1 MKSWIKILLINIG
14 VVILIFVLAEIG
26 LRTYSTVKSCLIG
39 QCDGSLFT
47 RFNMFHENRMLGL
60 TTHDPVL
67 GYKPNP
73 GFSGIIHHPPYW
85 DNVKVSI
92 DRHGFR
98 RNVDGNNVN
107 VSNHSGKKVL
117 TVGDSFTF
125 GDQVHNSQTWPAC
138 VEQKTGD
145 EVWNGGVGGFGAAQA
160 LLRAEQA
167 VANHG
172 PFDTLIW
179 SITVGPDF
187 RRDRLMVRSN
197 FSKPYIARVEEKTIM
212 VPPAGF
218 DPTPDFLWPLG
229 YSVILQRYLLPIL
242 QKRGNFEYDGRYEV
256 PGENAAEIEEIIDF
270 SFQRFANLTGTNAK
284 VVLLQ
289 YGPGIFLEE
298 GFERRNH
305 ERGLIK
311 KYAEQYDIEIID
323 SFDQIYVPEK
333 RDEIWFEYRDY
344 GHHTPYGNSVV
355 CDVVFHWHTKNQND
369 AF

>member
-1 MKSWIKILLINIG
+1 MDHYGPGSIFFMKIECLALPPTAPSLGISPIR
-14 VVILIFVLAEIG
+14 VL
-26 LRTYSTVKSCLIG
+26 V
-39 QCDGSLFT
+39 GS
-47 RFNMFHENRMLGL
+47 
-60 TTHDPVL
+60 
-67 GYKPNP
+67 
-73 GFSGIIHHPPYW
+73 IHHPPYW
-85 DNVKVSI
+85 DNVHVSI

-98 RNVDGNNVN
+98 RNVDDSNVN
-107 VSNHSGKKVL
+107 VRDHSGKKVL

-138 VEQKTGD
+138 VARKTGH
-145 EVWNGGVGGFGAAQA
+145 EVWNGGVGGYGAAQA

-197 FSKPYIARVEEKTIM
+197 FSKPYIATVEGKTM
-212 VPPAGF
+212 VVPPEGF
-218 DPTPDFLWPLG
+218 DPSRDFMWVLG
-229 YSVILQRYLLPIL
+229 YSVILQRHLLPIL
-242 QKRGNFEYDGRYEV
+242 QKRGNFEYDGRYDI
-256 PGENAAEIEEIIDF
+256 PGENAADIEEIIDF
-270 SFQRFANLTGTNAK
+270 SFQRFANLTGTKSK

-311 KYAEQYDIEIID
+311 KYAEKYAIEMID

-333 RDEIWFEYRDY
+333 RDELWFGYRDY
-344 GHHTPYGNSVV
+344 GHHTPYGNRVV
-355 CDVVFHWHTKNQND
+355 CDVVVHWHEKNRTNEL
-369 AF
+369 